1 MSDNDLQLAL
11 VSIQASLKRME
22 ERLDELVSAQKEVK
36 NAIWD
41 PSKGLYAISAKQEAD
56 IASLKAQLASYS
68 KGMLIVGSTLIGL
81 IVKSVLEL
89 L

>member
-11 VSIQASLKRME
+11 VSIQAS
-22 ERLDELVSAQKEVK
+22 VSAQKEVK

-68 KGMLIVGSTLIGL
+68 KGMWIVGSTLIGL